1 VFFAILRF
9 PDFFDRES
17 SAMTRKRIFIT
28 GASGC
33 IGHYIVDALI
43 QDTAHELFLLVR
55 TPDKLKFDWQSRPGI
70 KLLQGDLREIE
81 QFGDLLKTMDCAIL
95 IATSWGGVEESQAI
109 NVQKTQILVNLL
121 NPEICEQVIYFSTA
135 SILDRQNQLL
145 PEAGTMG
152 TDYIRSKYL
161 GHQALEHTAL
171 ADRVSVLYPTIVF
184 GGNDRFP
191 RSHLTAGFSQLPKLT
206 KIARFFQTDASFHF
220 IHARDI
226 AQVVGHLVDH
236 PPAPEAEHH
245 FVLGNDRLTVK
256 QLVAQLCDYF
266 QQRIYFQI
274 PLYPWVMNFF
284 IVLFRV
290 QIGDWERFS
299 INYRHFTHNR
309 VVNPSDFGLTPHYPT
324 LADVLRISGV
334 TAELG

>member
-1 VFFAILRF
+1 VFIAILSF

-17 SAMTRKRIFIT
+17 MTRKRIFIT

-95 IATSWGGVEESQAI
+95 IATSWGGIEESQEI
-109 NVQKTQILVNLL
+109 NVNKTQILVNLL
-121 NPEICEQVIYFSTA
+121 DPAVCEQVIYFSTA
-135 SILDRQNQLL
+135 SILDRENHLL
-145 PEAGTMG
+145 PEAGELG
-152 TDYIRSKYL
+152 TEYIRSKYL
-161 GHQALEHTAL
+161 GHQALAATNL
-171 ADRVSVLYPTIVF
+171 IDRVTFIYPTIVF

-191 RSHLTAGFSQLPKLT
+191 RSHLTAGFDQLPRLT
-206 KIARFFQTDASFHF
+206 QIVRWFQTDASLHF

-226 AQVVGHLVDH
+226 AQVVGYLADH
-236 PPAPEAEHH
+236 PPEPGAERH
-245 FVLGNDRLTVK
+245 FVLGNERLTVK
-256 QLVAQLCDYF
+256 QLIVQLCDYF

-274 PLYPWVMNFF
+274 PLYPWLMNLF
-284 IVLFRV
+284 ILLFRV

-299 INYRHFTHNR
+299 INYRHFTHR
-309 VVNPSDFGLTPHYPT
+309 VVVTPQSFGLTTYYPK
-324 LADVLRISGV
+324 LADVLRVSGV
-334 TAELG
+334 PEGH

>member
-1 VFFAILRF
+1 
-9 PDFFDRES
+9 
-17 SAMTRKRIFIT
+17 MTRKRIFIT

-33 IGHYIVDALI
+33 IGHYVVDALI
-43 QDTAHELFLLVR
+43 QSTSHELFLLVR
-55 TPDKLKFDWQSRPGI
+55 TPDKLQFDWQSRPGV
-70 KLLQGDLREIE
+70 KLLQGDLRDIE
-81 QFGDLLKTMDCAIL
+81 QFGDVLKTVDCAIL
-95 IATSWGGVEESQAI
+95 IATSWGGVEESQEI
-109 NVQKTQILVNLL
+109 NVTKTQILVNLL

-161 GHQALEHTAL
+161 GHQVLDQTVL
-171 ADRVSVLYPTIVF
+171 ADRVSVLYPTMVF
-184 GGNDRFP
+184 GGNERFP
-191 RSHLTAGFSQLPKLT
+191 RSHLTEGFSQLPKLT

-245 FVLGNDRLTVK
+245 FVLGNDRLTIN
-256 QLVAQLCDYF
+256 QLISQLCEYF
-266 QQRIYFQI
+266 QQRIYFRI

-284 IVLFRV
+284 ILLFRV

-299 INYRHFTHNR
+299 INYRHFTHSR
-309 VVNPSDFGLTPHYPT
+309 VVSPSDFGLTTHYPT

-334 TAELG
+334 PARLG